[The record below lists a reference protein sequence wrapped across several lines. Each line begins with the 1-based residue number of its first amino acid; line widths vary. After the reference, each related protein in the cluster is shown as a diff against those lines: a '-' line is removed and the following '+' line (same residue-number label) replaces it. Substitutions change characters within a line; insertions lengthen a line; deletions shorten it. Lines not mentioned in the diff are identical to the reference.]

1 MKKKLLIILY
11 PFNIRTFDIER
22 YEVAQLS
29 KYFDIQI
36 HNFHKILYPNFR
48 NSHKKNLI
56 FKKNIISFYSYNLWK
71 KYFLDLI
78 RIRKKKIFVINFLTK
93 DKFIAMKIL
102 LFLKKNNIIRID
114 MLNPGLPQYSFEDK
128 IFSAYEHFFYKIKN
142 FLLRPRYVYE
152 NTKII
157 VKKFF
162 FKYLEFF
169 FNSEPDFI
177 ITAGKKYF
185 DILKRSKTKK
195 VKIINGNTNDY
206 SRFLKKKKIKV
217 NLENKNYGV
226 FLSNPGPIFPNDD
239 LFWKTK
245 MTDSVHKYYSSLNN
259 FLKDIEAINKTK
271 ILIALHPKSKNEK
284 NLKYLGS
291 RRAYYNKTLELVKNS
306 KFVITFASTSLSY
319 ALLFKKPIFFIYT
332 NSIKNKDPGGIKY
345 QNFLHRLIGGK
356 FIYIN
361 DYSLDELELNQ
372 NRISIKKYNNYIKNY
387 IKFGNN
393 NKKNFEIINRLV

>member
-29 KYFDIQI
+29 KYFDIEI
-36 HNFHKILYPNFR
+36 HNFHKILYPNFK

-78 RIRKKKIFVINFLTK
+78 RIRKKKIFVINFLIK
-93 DKFIAMKIL
+93 DKFIVMKIL

-114 MLNPGLPQYSFEDK
+114 MLNPGLPHYSFENK

-185 DILKRSKTKK
+185 DMLKRSKTKK

-217 NLENKNYGV
+217 YLENKNYGV

-245 MTDSVHKYYSSLNN
+245 MTDSVHTYYSSLNN

-291 RRAYYNKTLELVKNS
+291 RRAYYDKTLELVKNS

-332 NSIKNKDPGGIKY
+332 NSIKNKDPGSIKY

-356 FIYIN
+356 FININ
-361 DYSLDELELNQ
+361 DYSLDELQLNQ

-387 IKFGNN
+387 IKFGNS